1 MRRSEDEEAMKK
13 KLKMNGPCLLT
24 HLLTPLLTQTFFV
37 SFFCFEKMLR
47 GKGKQPSIMC
57 PEADVN
63 DTMLQG

>member
-1 MRRSEDEEAMKK
+1 MKDERKEVKMRRSEDEWTLFIDPFACAIAYS
-13 KLKMNGPCLLT
+13 N
-24 HLLTPLLTQTFFV
+24 FFV